1 MSHYGPMKSQA
12 IILAS
17 RPTGEPQKEN
27 FRVEERELPELQRN
41 QILLEN
47 VCFTV
52 DPYMRG
58 RMSEG
63 ESYVP
68 PFQVDEPLDG
78 GVVGRVLKS
87 QSENFK
93 EGDLVASDT
102 GGWRSH
108 CILESSQAKTL
119 DTSVFEPSDYLGAAG
134 MPGLTAYAGFFE
146 LGQPKAGDT
155 VFVSAASGAVG
166 SLVCQFAKLNGC
178 EVYGAAGSD
187 KKVAYLEKDLRIDGA
202 FNYKSKKSVLQQM
215 NDLIPGGLDIYWDN
229 VGGDFLEA
237 AIEKMKLHG
246 RIVSCG
252 MISVY
257 NAEEPPPGPRNL
269 FRIIQRRLQMKGL
282 LAMDHESLRGEYL
295 QRLAQWKKN
304 GQVSWKTTRVQGL
317 EKGVDA
323 FLGLFSGDNIGK
335 MIVDL

>member
-1 MSHYGPMKSQA
+1 MKSQA

-17 RPTGEPQKEN
+17 RPKGEPQKEN
-27 FRVEERELPELQRN
+27 FRVEERELPEPQRN
-41 QILLEN
+41 QILVEN
-47 VCFTV
+47 ICFTV

-58 RMSEG
+58 RMNEG

-78 GVVGRVLKS
+78 GVVGKVLKS
-87 QSENFK
+87 ESESFK
-93 EGDLVASDT
+93 EGDLIVSDT

-108 CILESSQAKTL
+108 CLLESSQARSI

-134 MPGLTAYAGFFE
+134 MPGLTAYSGLFA

-155 VFVSAASGAVG
+155 IFVSAASGAVG

-178 EVYGAAGSD
+178 EVYGSAGSD
-187 KKVAYLEKDLRIDGA
+187 KKIAYLEKELKIDGA
-202 FNYKSKKSVLQQM
+202 FNYKKDVPVQQQM
-215 NDLIPGGLDIYWDN
+215 ADLLPPGLDIYWDN

-237 AIEKMKLHG
+237 AIENMNVHG

-252 MISVY
+252 MISIY

-269 FRIIQRRLQMKGL
+269 ARIIQKRLEVKGL
-282 LAMDHESLRGEYL
+282 LVRDHESLATEYH

-304 GQVSWKTTRVQGL
+304 GQVSWETTRVKGL
-317 EKGVDA
+317 KKGIDA

-335 MIVDL
+335 MIVEL